1 MFIVLIVPLCHDFD
15 DLEVTVGKLV
25 RLDSYDCIRQRHH
38 YDIYSRLVNDDNM
51 CLHMGDGVV
60 FLLSYGM

>member
-1 MFIVLIVPLCHDFD
+1 MHHAHMHHYQGAHVFIVLIVPLCHDFD

-38 YDIYSRLVNDDNM
+38 YDI
-51 CLHMGDGVV
+51 
-60 FLLSYGM
+60 